1 MSPSANPLIA
11 VPHVR
16 EALLLDEPEREQNV
30 RIGAFR
36 RQQQTP
42 FRRGVHHRILD
53 EIRSRF
59 WARGGARADETVL
72 YQKKAVQAARRVSS
86 HEAGTTVATHQ
97 HLEEAGTIPAK
108 DFGIELEHLIPGCRS
123 HGAGGWVTL
132 PVLRRARKPDRRS
145 SRLETESLI
154 DRASK
159 RRGVERDGTGS
170 FRIRP
175 FHEVLR
181 EPGRMAATSNCRVRP
196 DKSHPGKAPVN
207 NASTHRN
214 DPIVFFDHTPAVRLH
229 FGVQLEFM
237 ST

>member
-108 DFGIELEHLIPGCRS
+108 DFG
-123 HGAGGWVTL
+123 
-132 PVLRRARKPDRRS
+132 
-145 SRLETESLI
+145 
-154 DRASK
+154 
-159 RRGVERDGTGS
+159 VERDGTAS

-175 FHEVLR
+175 FHEVLG
-181 EPGRMAATSNCRVRP
+181 EPGRMAATSNRRVRP

-207 NASTHRN
+207 NAS
-214 DPIVFFDHTPAVRLH
+214 P
-229 FGVQLEFM
+229 
-237 ST
+237 